1 MMSQG
6 GHGGLSVVPLLL
18 QERFRQLQVMKEMRE
33 ERELV
38 RMLLC
43 SNYTT
48 SSSGSYT
55 TSHYSYCFREQPL
68 QAMLPP
74 AKPQCQLSLSLWP
87 DWRGEE
93 GGRPRM
99 SPSKSLSSFFAD
111 QNSAS
116 DIDTSLHL

>member
-33 ERELV
+33 EREL
-38 RMLLC
+38 
-43 SNYTT
+43 
-48 SSSGSYT
+48 
-55 TSHYSYCFREQPL
+55 PL